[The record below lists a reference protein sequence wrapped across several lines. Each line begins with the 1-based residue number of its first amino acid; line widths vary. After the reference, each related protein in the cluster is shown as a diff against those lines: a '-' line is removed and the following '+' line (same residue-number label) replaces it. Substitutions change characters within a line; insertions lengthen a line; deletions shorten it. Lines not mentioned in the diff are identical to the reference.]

1 MRTLAGHDRRCGW
14 TQMHSG
20 VAKDQVFVYCACT
33 RMHTH
38 AQTDGRM
45 HACTHTHARTDGMHV
60 CADTRTDG
68 RKRARTVRSKPTV
81 ESTDNLLLISAQ
93 PQPCQSLQG
102 MDGSRLSCEKT
113 TGQTHCSFLQS
124 KRGLLTV
131 LVDFRLV
138 NLWGNPLKSSL
149 FWKQR
154 WSFLEPRS

>member
-1 MRTLAGHDRRCGW
+1 
-14 TQMHSG
+14 MHSG

-45 HACTHTHARTDGMHV
+45 HACT
-60 CADTRTDG
+60 DTRTDG

-149 FWKQR
+149 F
-154 WSFLEPRS
+154 